1 MSESAVLEV
10 SIEGHRSHELVRDED
25 LLSLDL
31 QRELESVGSA
41 LGVIGVI
48 ALLAAALA
56 RARRLLELTPFGRGR
71 ADG

>member
-1 MSESAVLEV
+1 MTDPASLEG
-10 SIEGHRSHELVRDED
+10 SLEGHRSHELMRDDD
-25 LLSLDL
+25 LLSQDL

-48 ALLAAALA
+48 ALLAAALP
-56 RARRLLELTPFGRGR
+56 RARRLIELTPFGGGR

>member
-1 MSESAVLEV
+1 MSEPVLLERSVEV
-10 SIEGHRSHELVRDED
+10 HHSHELVRDED

-48 ALLAAALA
+48 ALFAAALP
-56 RARRLLELTPFGRGR
+56 RARRLLDLTPFGRR
-71 ADG
+71 

>member
-1 MSESAVLEV
+1 MSESAALEV

-41 LGVIGVI
+41 LGAISVI
-48 ALLAAALA
+48 ALLAAALP
-56 RARRLLELTPFGRGR
+56 RARRLLDLTPFGRR
-71 ADG
+71 

>member
-31 QRELESVGSA
+31 QRELQSVGSA

-48 ALLAAALA
+48 ALLAAALP
-56 RARRLLELTPFGRGR
+56 RARRLIDLTRLGRGR